1 MIVYRLV
8 MRSGPNA
15 GQVYPFEKNELLIGR
30 DLTNDIIVNDPEVS
44 RRHLRVFLQGNQYG
58 IEDLGSTNGSFV
70 NSQRLAGP
78 YILHPGD
85 FLTLG
90 ERINFVYEVVDTDA
104 TVASPGTQQRQ
115 ERPAVVETPPIPA
128 PPPPFSS
135 PAHTPAQAAQ
145 VYEPVQPPDQGSWL
159 DQAEEANPNVYRDAV
174 GIPVA
179 ASGFSGQVPAQPV
192 VQTITPAKRK
202 LPNWALI
209 TIIVVAVLVLLCLL
223 FVVVDALNLYCTLF
237 PKLVNVFI
245 PDYCH

>member
-15 GQVYPFEKNELLIGR
+15 GQVYPLEKNELLIGR

-104 TVASPGTQQRQ
+104 TVASPRTQQRQ
-115 ERPAVVETPPIPA
+115 DQPPVAVTPAIPA
-128 PPPPFSS
+128 PPPPFSKDVF
-135 PAHTPAQAAQ
+135 PPAQPAN

-159 DQAEEANPNVYRDAV
+159 DQAEVANPNIYRDAA
-174 GIPVA
+174 GIPV

-192 VQTITPAKRK
+192 VQTTAPAKRR

-209 TIIVVAVLVLLCLL
+209 TIIVVSVLVLLCLL